1 MRSWFMALALTA
13 TFAGTA
19 LAGGM
24 HAKVEGP
31 GPDGV
36 TYTARMY
43 ACDPDTKFDP
53 WAHAE
58 GMVDGK
64 RQSVL
69 LRVKPTGEHGVYT
82 FQRAWPEEG
91 KWMVRFV
98 LGHPPAP
105 ATVVTLGAGGAV
117 ERNQLFHKTDG
128 AKECHRLLGGKTRMG
143 KHSKGDD
150 DGC

>member
-1 MRSWFMALALTA
+1 MRSWILALALTTA
-13 TFAGTA
+13 CGGSA

-24 HAKVEGP
+24 HAKIEGP

-36 TYTARMY
+36 TYTARVY
-43 ACDPDTKFDP
+43 SCDPSDRFDP

-58 GMVDGK
+58 GLVDGK

-82 FQRAWPEEG
+82 FARAWPQEG
-91 KWMVRFV
+91 RWMVR
-98 LGHPPAP
+98 LLIGNPPAP
-105 ATVVTLGAGGAV
+105 ATVATLRADGTVA
-117 ERNQLFHKTDG
+117 RNQLFHKTDG
-128 AKECHRLLGGKTRMG
+128 ARECHRMLVGKRKAG
-143 KHSKGDD
+143 ASDE